1 MAERKRE
8 TEWRAEA
15 EGDSASSPSAQSSST
30 ETEGDDADAGR
41 ADVDGAERTQRRS
54 ASGGQQQSR
63 QAQSERTD
71 VIPRGLRSTDS
82 ERSQTP
88 APGAMG
94 AARRGRPGARRVRRV
109 LRHVD
114 PFSVLKL
121 SLFYYACFIVLWLV
135 FVAVLYTGLASTG
148 LLDRVERLGRLFV
161 LWENIDISLWFVE
174 RWALILGLVC
184 AVVASLVNVV
194 LAVLYNL
201 AADVVGGA
209 ELTFVDREP

>member
-1 MAERKRE
+1 VAERKRE

-15 EGDSASSPSAQSSST
+15 EEDPAPTRGAPAKT
-30 ETEGDDADAGR
+30 DADAD
-41 ADVDGAERTQRRS
+41 ADDDDAAAAARPHGRS
-54 ASGGQQQSR
+54 ASGTTKQTL
-63 QAQSERTD
+63 QAQAERTD
-71 VIPRGLRSTDS
+71 VIPRGLRAADPG
-82 ERSQTP
+82 RSQTP
-88 APGAMG
+88 AADTVGV
-94 AARRGRPGARRVRRV
+94 ARRGRPGVRRVRRV

-121 SLFYYACFIVLWLV
+121 SLFYYACFVVLWLV
-135 FVAVLYTGLASTG
+135 LVAVLYTVLSSTG

-174 RWALILGLVC
+174 RWALIIGLVC
-184 AVVASLVNVV
+184 AVVASLVNVL

>member
-1 MAERKRE
+1 LRRQRRQTAN
-8 TEWRAEA
+8 
-15 EGDSASSPSAQSSST
+15 
-30 ETEGDDADAGR
+30 DDADTAPR
-41 ADVDGAERTQRRS
+41 SDGGS
-54 ASGGQQQSR
+54 ASGMPQQDL
-63 QAQSERTD
+63 QAQAERTD
-71 VIPRGLRSTDS
+71 VIPRGLRSADP

-88 APGAMG
+88 ARGTVG
-94 AARRGRPGARRVRRV
+94 VARRGRPVRRVRRV

-121 SLFYYACFIVLWLV
+121 SLFYYACFLVLWLV
-135 FVAVLYTGLASTG
+135 VVAVLYTALSSTG

-174 RWALILGLVC
+174 RWALIIGLVC
-184 AVVASLVNVV
+184 AVVASLVNVL
-194 LAVLYNL
+194 LAVLFNL

>member
-1 MAERKRE
+1 VAERKSE

-15 EGDSASSPSAQSSST
+15 EGDPAPTRGASAKT
-30 ETEGDDADAGR
+30 DADAN
-41 ADVDGAERTQRRS
+41 DDDAETAEQSHGRS
-54 ASGGQQQSR
+54 ASGTPQQDL
-63 QAQSERTD
+63 QAQAERTD
-71 VIPRGLRSTDS
+71 VIPRGLRSADP

-88 APGAMG
+88 ARGTVG
-94 AARRGRPGARRVRRV
+94 VARRGRPGVRRVRRV

-121 SLFYYACFIVLWLV
+121 SLFYYACFVVLWLV
-135 FVAVLYTGLASTG
+135 LVAVLYTALSSTG

-174 RWALILGLVC
+174 RWALIIGLVC
-184 AVVASLVNVV
+184 AVVASLVNVL
-194 LAVLYNL
+194 LAVLFNL